1 MRSIQFGGRTRAR
14 LSGCLF
20 IVIAAVAVSGHP
32 GRALAQS
39 GVCGPQTLRGLYI
52 FSGSGYNIVGGVP
65 QPATIVE
72 FLDFEGDGTMSVPTG
87 TLSFNGNVNQAVVFR
102 GVYTLER
109 SLQGSGQL
117 GTGCRGT
124 LTLLPGVGFDLYTD
138 RTGTQVWLI
147 RTAPGA
153 VFQGTVTKLSN

>member
-1 MRSIQFGGRTRAR
+1 M
-14 LSGCLF
+14 F

-65 QPATIVE
+65 QPQTIVE
-72 FLDFEGDGTMSVPTG
+72 FLDFEGDGTMTVPTG

-102 GVYTLER
+102 GVYALER

>member
-14 LSGCLF
+14 LPGCIF

-124 LTLLPGVGFDLYTD
+124 LTLLPAVGFDLYTD

>member
-14 LSGCLF
+14 LSGCMF

-39 GVCGPQTLRGLYI
+39 GVCGPQTLRGLYM

-72 FLDFEGDGTMSVPTG
+72 FLDFEGDGTMTVPTG
-87 TLSFNGNVNQAVVFR
+87 TLSLNGNVNQAVMFR

-153 VFQGTVTKLSN
+153 VFQGPVTKLSN

>member
-1 MRSIQFGGRTRAR
+1 M
-14 LSGCLF
+14 F

-32 GRALAQS
+32 GRVLAQS
-39 GVCGPQTLRGLYI
+39 GVCGPETLRGLYI

-65 QPATIVE
+65 QPTTLVE

-87 TLSFNGNVNQAVVFR
+87 TVSFNGNVNQAVVFR
-102 GVYTLER
+102 GVYTFER
-109 SLQGSGQL
+109 ALQGSGQL

-124 LTLLPGVGFDLYTD
+124 LTLLPSVGFDLYTD

-147 RTAPGA
+147 RTAPGSA
-153 VFQGTVTKLSN
+153 FQGTVTKLSN

>member
-14 LSGCLF
+14 LSGCMF
-20 IVIAAVAVSGHP
+20 MVIAAVAVSGHP

-52 FSGSGYNIVGGVP
+52 FSASGYNIVGGVP